1 MLYSDKTSQSALH
14 SLLNDYHL
22 LTYESLDSTND
33 EAKRIAHGGG
43 AHGAVIWA
51 KRQTE
56 GRGRAGRPWISE
68 AGNLFVSMLIHPP
81 EGAGLLSQLSFVAAV
96 AACDTVKGIIPN
108 ADQVKL
114 KWPNDI
120 LVNGHKIGGILLESF
135 QTKGEALPWVVVGV
149 GINVDSFPTDVHF
162 PATSLK
168 AEGVELI
175 SAKIVLA
182 RLIHCFI
189 ERYNQWARK
198 GFTPIRKSWLEV
210 AYGLKNEVRV
220 SLPQEEVHGLF
231 KGLDDDGGLIVE
243 TGPRKNRTVHA
254 GDVFI
259 FTE

>member
-1 MLYSDKTSQSALH
+1 MPYSDNASQSALH

-22 LTYESLDSTND
+22 LTYESLDSTNA
-33 EAKRIAHGGG
+33 EAKRLAEGGG

-51 KRQTE
+51 KHQTA
-56 GRGRAGRPWISE
+56 GRGRAGRPWVSE
-68 AGNLFVSMLIHPP
+68 EGNLFVSMLIHPP
-81 EGAGLLSQLSFVAAV
+81 KDTGPLSQLSFVAAV
-96 AACDTVKGIIPN
+96 AVCDAIKGIIPN
-108 ADQVKL
+108 PEQVKL

-120 LVNGHKIGGILLESF
+120 LVNGRKIGGILLESF
-135 QTKGEALPWVVVGV
+135 QTKGDGLPWVIVGV
-149 GINVDSFPTDVHF
+149 GINVDSFPSNVQF

-168 AEGVELI
+168 EEGVELI

-210 AYGLKNEVRV
+210 AYGLKNEMRV
-220 SLPQEEVHGLF
+220 SLPQEEIHGLF
-231 KGLDDDGGLIVE
+231 KGLDDDGGIIVE
-243 TGPRKNRTVHA
+243 LGPRKNRTVHA

-259 FTE
+259 FNE